1 MIIREHYLNQIRP
14 FIDKEVIKIIT
25 GIRRAGKSTLLEQI
39 IDELKE
45 KGVNINQI
53 IHLKLD
59 LFENNYLKDKNN
71 LFSLINNKLH
81 KTRKT
86 YLFLDEIQ
94 EVLGFEDIINS
105 LLHKNV
111 DIYLTGSNS
120 KMLSSE
126 LSTYLTGRY
135 VSFEVF
141 PFSFKEYLD
150 YHKSNNI
157 DTAFLDF
164 INYGGLPQVQTFKDG
179 SDKKRLLRD
188 LYNSIVVKD
197 IIERYSIRNVNQ
209 FERFIIYLTN
219 IVSKQFSAKNVTNYF
234 KSENR
239 IISRESLYNYL
250 NYAKEAFF
258 IYSSPR
264 LDIQGK
270 KLLET
275 NEKIFIN
282 DQGFRSVFFNN
293 EADIEKILEN
303 IIYLELRRRGY
314 EVYVGYE
321 GEYEVDFIAIKG
333 GEKKYFQVSYLLAS
347 EKTIEREFK
356 ALLLIKDQF
365 SKYVISMDK
374 VNLSREGIIHINIID
389 FLLGKNR

>member
-1 MIIREHYLNQIRP
+1 M
-14 FIDKEVIKIIT
+14 
-25 GIRRAGKSTLLEQI
+25 
-39 IDELKE
+39 
-45 KGVNINQI
+45 
-53 IHLKLD
+53 
-59 LFENNYLKDKNN
+59 
-71 LFSLINNKLH
+71 
-81 KTRKT
+81 
-86 YLFLDEIQ
+86 
-94 EVLGFEDIINS
+94 
-105 LLHKNV
+105 
-111 DIYLTGSNS
+111 
-120 KMLSSE
+120 
-126 LSTYLTGRY
+126 
-135 VSFEVF
+135 
-141 PFSFKEYLD
+141 
-150 YHKSNNI
+150 
-157 DTAFLDF
+157 
-164 INYGGLPQVQTFKDG
+164 
-179 SDKKRLLRD
+179 
-188 LYNSIVVKD
+188 
-197 IIERYSIRNVNQ
+197 
-209 FERFIIYLTN
+209 
-219 IVSKQFSAKNVTNYF
+219 SKQFSAKNVTNYF
-234 KSENR
+234 RSENR
-239 IISRESLYNYL
+239 TISRESLYNYL

-270 KLLET
+270 KFLET

-389 FLLGKNR
+389 FLLGN

>member
-14 FIDKEVIKIIT
+14 FIHKEVIKIIT
-25 GIRRAGKSTLLEQI
+25 GIRRSGKSTLLEQI
-39 IDELKE
+39 INELKE

-59 LFENNYLKDKNN
+59 LFENNYLRDKNN

-135 VSFEVF
+135 VLFEVF

-150 YHKSNNI
+150 YHKPNNI

-179 SDKKRLLRD
+179 GDKKRLLRD

-197 IIERYSIRNVNQ
+197 IIERYNIRNVNQ

-234 KSENR
+234 RSKNR
-239 IISRESLYNYL
+239 TISRESLYNYL

-270 KLLET
+270 KFLET

-293 EADIEKILEN
+293 EADIEKIFKN

-389 FLLGKNR
+389 FLLGN

>member
-25 GIRRAGKSTLLEQI
+25 GIRRSGKSTLLEQI
-39 IDELKE
+39 INELKE

-59 LFENNYLKDKNN
+59 LFENNYLRDKNN

-135 VSFEVF
+135 VLFEVF

-150 YHKSNNI
+150 YHKPNNI

-197 IIERYSIRNVNQ
+197 IIERYNIRNVNQ

-234 KSENR
+234 RSENR
-239 IISRESLYNYL
+239 TISRESLYNYL

-314 EVYVGYE
+314 EVHVGYE

-374 VNLSREGIIHINIID
+374 VNLSREGVVHINIID
-389 FLLGKNR
+389 FLLGN